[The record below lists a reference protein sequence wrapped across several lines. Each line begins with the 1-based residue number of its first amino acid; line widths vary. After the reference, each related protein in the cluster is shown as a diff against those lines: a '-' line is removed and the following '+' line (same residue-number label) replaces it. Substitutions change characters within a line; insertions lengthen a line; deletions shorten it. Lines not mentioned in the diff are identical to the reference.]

1 MTNESS
7 PQPKKSKKTK
17 ILTAVI
23 GSLSTLILALAG
35 FIAATSGAFSDICD
49 RGILP
54 ICKPD
59 PTRPVDNGTP
69 TTPTSESS
77 DAPSTST
84 DTPTSET
91 PEVTSDPDVSQ
102 ETTIYLAELGAVST
116 EKEGRA
122 GRCTGGC
129 TGFGPGSGGI
139 KGKSYSRSYLME
151 VASDGRRSTAKWN
164 LKGQCSELNG
174 TFGLADDNSDD
185 AQVTFT
191 LQKDDGLSKDLAVV
205 SLSNPG
211 TVENVD
217 VSGAAQIE
225 IAAFVSGGDPNS
237 DLDVVLGEAYVTCT
251 SNE

>member
-1 MTNESS
+1 MHCADWR
-7 PQPKKSKKTK
+7 PLCDP
-17 ILTAVI
+17 AVAC
-23 GSLSTLILALAG
+23 SYRVLP
-35 FIAATSGAFSDICD
+35 AT
-49 RGILP
+49 RG
-54 ICKPD
+54 
-59 PTRPVDNGTP
+59 GTP
-69 TTPTSESS
+69 VSGSS
-77 DAPSTST
+77 DEPPTLTETST
-84 DTPTSET
+84 PGPTQ
-91 PEVTSDPDVSQ
+91 VTSTPGVPQ

-129 TGFGPGSGGI
+129 TGFRPGSGGI
-139 KGKSYSRSYLME
+139 AGKLYSRSYLME

-191 LQKDDGLSKDLAVV
+191 LKKDSGPSKDLSVA

-237 DLDVVLGEAYVTCT
+237 DLDVVLGETYVTCT